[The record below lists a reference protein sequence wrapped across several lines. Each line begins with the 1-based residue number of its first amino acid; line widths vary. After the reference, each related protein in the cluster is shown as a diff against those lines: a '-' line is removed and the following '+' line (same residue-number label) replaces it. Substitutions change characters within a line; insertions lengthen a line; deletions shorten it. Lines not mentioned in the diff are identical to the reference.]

1 MDQQK
6 RNQYE
11 IFLRSME
18 HIPVFYEAW
27 WLDAISHDSWDYVSV
42 SRNNEIFAALVY
54 TYSKKYI
61 FNVVH
66 NPLLTPYQ
74 GIINKY
80 PPNQKMTT
88 RLEYEK
94 DIFNQLI
101 EQLPSFDYYDQ
112 KFRPEFTNWLSFRWK
127 GFSQTTCYS
136 YVLEDI
142 SDVQEVFKNFRDNIK
157 SDIRKAQKNL
167 TVEDGDVESFYRL
180 NSLTFSRQGMKVP
193 YELETVM
200 RIDRALSERNRR
212 KIFIARDEQGRT
224 HSGVYII
231 WDDRKAYY
239 LMGGSDPSLRNSGA
253 TSLCLWNAINF
264 ASGFVNEFDFEGSD
278 IEPVERFFR
287 AFGAKQHQYFHIKKI
302 NSRLL
307 KLAFFLKGRGLF

>member
-212 KIFIARDEQGRT
+212 KIFIARDEQGRA

-278 IEPVERFFR
+278 IEAVERFFR

>member
-212 KIFIARDEQGRT
+212 KIFIARDEQGRA

>member
-1 MDQQK
+1 MDQEK

-11 IFLRSME
+11 IFLKSLE
-18 HIPVFYEAW
+18 YIPIFYESW

-54 TYSKKYI
+54 SYSKKYI
-61 FNVVH
+61 FNVIH

-101 EQLPSFDYYDQ
+101 EKLPPFDYYDQ
-112 KFRPEFTNWLSFRWK
+112 KFRPQFDNWLSFRWK
-127 GFSQTTCYS
+127 GYSQTTCYS
-136 YVLEDI
+136 YILEDI
-142 SDVQEVFKNFRDNIK
+142 SDTQEVFKNFRDNIK
-157 SDIRKAQKNL
+157 SDIRKAEKNL
-167 TVEDGDVESFYRL
+167 TVEDGDAQSFYHL
-180 NSLTFSRQGMKVP
+180 NSMTFSRQGMKVP
-193 YELETVM
+193 YTLETVM
-200 RIDRALSERNRR
+200 RIDGALSERNRR
-212 KIFIARDEQGRT
+212 KIFIARDGQGRA
-224 HSGVYII
+224 HSGVYMI
-231 WDDRKAYY
+231 WDDRTAYY

-253 TSLCLWNAINF
+253 TSLCLWNAIKF
-264 ASGFVNEFDFEGSD
+264 ASGFVKEFDFEGSD